1 MQTCV
6 GFANGFLSVGSWV
19 FNTLWTKAMGGVSDR
34 GGHCFVS
41 HLSLIGFGSRNGD
54 MSEVV
59 LLASFHPGSV

>member
-6 GFANGFLSVGSWV
+6 CSQCWFLGLQH
-19 FNTLWTKAMGGVSDR
+19 TLDKGDGWGLR
-34 GGHCFVS
+34 QGGHCFVS

-59 LLASFHPGSV
+59 LLTSFHPGSV